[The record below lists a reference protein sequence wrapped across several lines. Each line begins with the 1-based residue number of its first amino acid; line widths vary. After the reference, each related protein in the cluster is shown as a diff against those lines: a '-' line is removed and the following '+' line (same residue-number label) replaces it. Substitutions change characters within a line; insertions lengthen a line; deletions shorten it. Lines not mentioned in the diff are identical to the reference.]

1 MSRGMKNLQSV
12 KVLASQ
18 TAVMGV
24 SSKNVN
30 PRKQPLSVSQ
40 QFQQS
45 LHSLM
50 ITLNQ
55 ANPFFI
61 RCIKSNSDKV
71 ALSSLKYDSK
81 PPANQFNSFRFLL
94 QIPSKFDD
102 DIVQRQLR
110 YTGMLETVR
119 IRQAGYNVRL
129 AFDEFVQL
137 YRILLPKGLQ
147 R

>member
-1 MSRGMKNLQSV
+1 MHVWMHYESMNLFFISLPKILFRDVTELHVKRELNFLFATLYRKNRSFRMQPVMSRGMKNLQSV
-12 KVLASQ
+12 KILASQ

-50 ITLNQ
+50 ITLGQ

-71 ALSSLKYDSK
+71 
-81 PPANQFNSFRFLL
+81 F
-94 QIPSKFDD
+94 
-102 DIVQRQLR
+102 V
-110 YTGMLETVR
+110 
-119 IRQAGYNVRL
+119 YNFIHVFPL
-129 AFDEFVQL
+129 HL
-137 YRILLPKGLQ
+137 I
-147 R
+147 

>member
-1 MSRGMKNLQSV
+1 MGTKSISHELKQLFSLYRKNRSFRVQPMTTRGMKNLQSV
-12 KVLASQ
+12 KTLASQ

-71 ALSSLKYDSK
+71 
-81 PPANQFNSFRFLL
+81 
-94 QIPSKFDD
+94 
-102 DIVQRQLR
+102 
-110 YTGMLETVR
+110 
-119 IRQAGYNVRL
+119 
-129 AFDEFVQL
+129 
-137 YRILLPKGLQ
+137 
-147 R
+147 